1 MRRLTFMP
9 FLLLGATLTAMPA
22 AADPVSLSGQG
33 QGSAIIGAQS
43 AASGWVQPA
52 ADTFFWVLAPGSR
65 AWSPICPCE
74 GAAIASMPTATA
86 GGGGSLSGAGYTSLA
101 ASGTLSLDVKSST
114 LVRKSSKPHYGTFGT
129 TAVWNNGNGNVLF
142 SHGLAGLGS
151 PRFDPDARM
160 LVPGLSTKFGN
171 ESGSPV
177 PEPATLLLLGVGL
190 GTAGWRRLRKKVA
203 TA

>member
-33 QGSAIIGAQS
+33 HGSAIGAQS
-43 AASGWVQPA
+43 AVSGWVQPA

-65 AWSPICPCE
+65 AWSPICPCG
-74 GAAIASMPTATA
+74 GASIASTPTAA
-86 GGGGSLSGAGYTSLA
+86 PGGGGSLSGGGGYTSVM
-101 ASGTLSLDVKSST
+101 ASGTLSLDVKSSKAF
-114 LVRKSSKPHYGTFGT
+114 RKSSKPHYGTFGT
-129 TAVWNNGNGNVLF
+129 TTVWNNGNGNVLF

-151 PRFDPDARM
+151 PTLDPNARM
-160 LVPGLSTKFGN
+160 LVPGLSKKLG
-171 ESGSPV
+171 SASSSPV
-177 PEPATLLLLGVGL
+177 PEPATLLLLGAGL
-190 GTAGWRRLRKKVA
+190 GAAGLKRLRKMVA